1 LKIHRT
7 KILGFAL
14 LLAGLALC
22 AAGLWLL
29 LSPPEYQAVARIA
42 LEPDSAMGTP
52 HEYDP
57 YFIQTEF
64 EVIQSEVVLGKV
76 VDGLNL
82 NEEWGRKN
90 AGGNRLK
97 TVDTIDLL
105 KRRINLRPVRSTTLI
120 EISVTS
126 NNSDEAAKIANAIA
140 KAYHNYRV
148 ETRQRLALY
157 EIKNLE
163 GIFQKQEQDIKVS
176 QAKLEQLRNQLNLP
190 NFELGEEILKSNYPS
205 YFLAKQ
211 EYDNWT
217 NWQNLLKTKI
227 EAEKSDLGLPKT
239 SFVEITDPAV
249 PPTSPSG
256 PNRLL
261 GGILLT
267 MGLASSA
274 GGFFLLRPSA
284 RQSA

>member
-1 LKIHRT
+1 MKIHRT

-22 AAGLWLL
+22 AAGFWQL
-29 LSPPEYQAVARIA
+29 LSPAQYQAVVRIA
-42 LEPDSAMGTP
+42 LEPDSALATP

-57 YFIQTEF
+57 YFLQIEF
-64 EVIQSEVVLGKV
+64 EVIQSEVVLDKV
-76 VDGLNL
+76 VEGLNL
-82 NEEWGRKN
+82 NEEWGRKY
-90 AGGNRLK
+90 AGGNKLK
-97 TVDTIDLL
+97 TVETISLL
-105 KRRINLRPVRSTTLI
+105 KRRMNLRPVRSTTLI
-120 EISVTS
+120 EIRVTS
-126 NNSDEAAKIANAIA
+126 DNPDEAAKIANAIA
-140 KAYHNYRV
+140 KAYCNYRA

-163 GIFQKQEQDIKVS
+163 GIFKKQEQDIKVS

-190 NFELGEEILKSNYPS
+190 NFELGEGILKSNYPS

-239 SFVEITDPAV
+239 PSVEIIGPADL
-249 PPTSPSG
+249 PTSPSG

-267 MGLASSA
+267 MGIASSA
-274 GGFFLLRPSA
+274 GGFFLLRPSD

>member
-1 LKIHRT
+1 MKIHRT

-14 LLAGLALC
+14 LPAGLALC
-22 AAGLWLL
+22 ATGLWLL
-29 LSPPEYQAVARIA
+29 LSPPQYQAVVRIA
-42 LEPDSAMGTP
+42 LEPDSATATT
-52 HEYDP
+52 HEED
-57 YFIQTEF
+57 FVELEF

-82 NEEWGRKN
+82 NDEWGRKY

-97 TVDTIDLL
+97 TVETIDLL

-120 EISVTS
+120 EILATS
-126 NNSDEAAKIANAIA
+126 NNPDEAAKIANAIA

-190 NFELGEEILKSNYPS
+190 NFELREEILKSNYPS

-227 EAEKSDLGLPKT
+227 ETEKSDLGLPKT
-239 SFVEITDPAV
+239 SFVEIIGPAV
-249 PPTSPSG
+249 PPTFPSG

-261 GGILLT
+261 GAVLLA

-274 GGFFLLRPSA
+274 GGFFLLRPSG